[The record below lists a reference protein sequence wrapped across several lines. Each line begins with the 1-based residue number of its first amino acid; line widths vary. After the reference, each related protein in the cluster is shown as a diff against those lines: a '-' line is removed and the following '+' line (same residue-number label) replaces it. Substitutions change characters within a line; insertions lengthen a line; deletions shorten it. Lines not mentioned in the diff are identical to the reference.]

1 MPTRFAGAETADGL
15 SIFDHVR
22 NDINFRMT
30 FNKPAAVFLNG
41 RMVQFAEA
49 ATEGNQI
56 FIGHLLLTKQ
66 QDLAVEPGPVNGF
79 ELIGPNLSDIYAANL
94 GAERLS
100 NWDDFHAGTFYQS
113 KTGTKITKKSA
124 TFALDRKRAAAIWCE

>member
-30 FNKPAAVFLNG
+30 FNKPAAVLLNG
-41 RMVQFAEA
+41 RVVQFAEA

-56 FIGHLLLTKQ
+56 FIGQSLLTKQ
-66 QDLAVEPGPVNGF
+66 QDLMVEPGSVNGF
-79 ELIGPNLSDIYAANL
+79 ELIGLNLPDIYAANL

-100 NWDDFHAGTFYQS
+100 SWDDFHGNILSA
-113 KTGTKITKKSA
+113 TKRHKNHKIRSE